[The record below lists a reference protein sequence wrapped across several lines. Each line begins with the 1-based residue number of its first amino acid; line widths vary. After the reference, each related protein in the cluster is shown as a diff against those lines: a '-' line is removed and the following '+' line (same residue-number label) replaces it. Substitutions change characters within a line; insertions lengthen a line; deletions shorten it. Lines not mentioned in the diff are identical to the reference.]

1 LPIINVN
8 QFKRHGLAL
17 RYFTFNPSVFKVEQE
32 IIINLIGT
40 GYDVTIGFIPRD
52 IEKLIGFKNET
63 KDYYQLF
70 DLDFYRTNKIVVD
83 GSNNLMYSWK
93 DINADK
99 SYTGANFFER
109 SQLEIWVNGKRKRTL
124 KLADVFVENVLFQP
138 YNIVEEEL
146 SSQQSSDSLLLIGH
160 QLKGLIAKY
169 EFKTPYFNMDFL
181 EMDFLSFSHDKI
193 DFKILHR
200 LAYKGLVLKS
210 ELNDA
215 LVTGIIIKLI

>member
-1 LPIINVN
+1 M
-8 QFKRHGLAL
+8 AL